1 MFFRLSQDL
10 HPGLLSFTPSGL
22 SFAGPICYC
31 HLTFHLHDVLPSF
44 RHVARQ
50 KSIAVTCY
58 TGSVSGATSSI
69 LPCCNRNTRWQRRAN
84 AKLCVAMREVNW

>member
-1 MFFRLSQDL
+1 MFFRPTQDL
-10 HPGLLSFTPSGL
+10 RPGLSRIAPSGL
-22 SFAGPICYC
+22 VFVGPVRTCYQ
-31 HLTFHLHDVLPSF
+31 TFHIHDVLPSF

-69 LPCCNRNTRWQRRAN
+69 LPC
-84 AKLCVAMREVNW
+84 

>member
-1 MFFRLSQDL
+1 MLFRLTQDL
-10 HPGLLSFTPSGL
+10 RPELSCVAPSGL
-22 SFAGPICYC
+22 SFAGPVRACYQ
-31 HLTFHLHDVLPSF
+31 TFHIHDVLPSF

-69 LPCCNRNTRWQRRAN
+69 LPC
-84 AKLCVAMREVNW
+84 